1 MSNLKGQQNCID
13 TQAVVD
19 QTLITLTGESIH
31 SNRDAHRC
39 AELVAEA
46 LDALGYL
53 GEYRV
58 VASMQRLKGSSHLQ
72 GLSTNGVSINAVL
85 LGYQPHGNDSRATYT
100 LQFPNADEAQKC
112 FVVLKEFLGT
122 ANDAKPKIKAETT
135 PIQLADTASEAS
147 EAIPLLPAV
156 SKPTQKPNVYY
167 TSDSDWMETFVLYL
181 SELSDRQLEKLVTK
195 SQVLD
200 LILEHTAI
208 SKRFHTGPIW
218 KTLKDR
224 GYVKPT
230 DESESFWTVDYEPA
244 VTKLPKVSKQV
255 VSKKQVPAKTSQVSG
270 TKNTSYLRDEAWM
283 SSFMSGL
290 HALVFENK
298 GLISKKSLLSFI
310 GERIRD
316 NSSVGTVHGILDGLE
331 RRHRVILNGIEGY
344 RVVYKPT
351 SETAKR
357 AVAAIGRV
365 REDQARFF
373 GTFAKYRKP
382 AFAEGLISNQTL
394 FSGFLQ
400 SAAEKPVKAAV
411 LQALVEKL
419 YPGYSSAAYNNL
431 LAYLHYKG
439 YLLRQKKGHYVLG
452 PTGRT
457 LLGLKPIVY
466 KDVAIEAVVET
477 PPVSVVEAIPVP
489 KPEGEMLQAFMP
501 PGLQVLSPPA
511 APSSVLSDPSD
522 TVKLA
527 EAVQKARRYSQE
539 ADASEAREVELRERD
554 AALDAE
560 LAMPFDVELEVR
572 RRLEVM
578 LAEL

>member
-13 TQAVVD
+13 TQAVVG
-19 QTLITLTGESIH
+19 QTVITLTGESIH
-31 SNRDAHRC
+31 SNRDAYRC

-46 LDALGYL
+46 LDALDYL

-58 VASMQRLKGSSHLQ
+58 LASMQRLKGSSHLQ

-112 FVVLKEFLGT
+112 LVVLKEFLVT
-122 ANDAKPKIKAETT
+122 AYDAKPKIKAEKLLFQ
-135 PIQLADTASEAS
+135 PIDTAAEAL
-147 EAIPLLPAV
+147 EVIPSLPAV
-156 SKPTQKPNVYY
+156 LKPTQKPNVYY

-224 GYVKPT
+224 GYVNAFDDREERWSVSCEPLPSKP
-230 DESESFWTVDYEPA
+230 SKALKMAKPEPQ
-244 VTKLPKVSKQV
+244 K
-255 VSKKQVPAKTSQVSG
+255 VPAKKKQKYLSDEEWMRSFVAGLRELVPESG
-270 TKNTSYLRDEAWM
+270 AEIKKADLHRFIKERTNQKKVANVVYKVVE
-283 SSFMSGL
+283 GL
-290 HALVFENK
+290 KVRGIIFTA
-298 GLISKKSLLSFI
+298 
-310 GERIRD
+310 GEIR
-316 NSSVGTVHGILDGLE
+316 
-331 RRHRVILNGIEGY
+331 Y
-344 RVVYKPT
+344 RVVYEPAPDVVEKAAAEMAHVRAERDKVFNGLAKFRLPT
-351 SETAKR
+351 
-357 AVAAIGRV
+357 
-365 REDQARFF
+365 
-373 GTFAKYRKP
+373 
-382 AFAEGLISNQTL
+382 FAEGMIFGDSRILNDFLTQIRGGMTKSSAMMAHLYELYPVTSRSHALLLNYLVGQ
-394 FSGFLQ
+394 GFLIH
-400 SAAEKPVKAAV
+400 V
-411 LQALVEKL
+411 
-419 YPGYSSAAYNNL
+419 
-431 LAYLHYKG
+431 
-439 YLLRQKKGHYVLG
+439 KKGHYSLG
-452 PTGRT
+452 PKGRER
-457 LLGLKPIVY
+457 LGLKAIVY
-466 KDVAIEAVVET
+466 KDVTIEAVVET

-501 PGLQVLSPPA
+501 PGQQVLSPPA

-560 LAMPFDVELEVR
+560 LAIPFDVELEVR

-578 LAEL
+578 LADL